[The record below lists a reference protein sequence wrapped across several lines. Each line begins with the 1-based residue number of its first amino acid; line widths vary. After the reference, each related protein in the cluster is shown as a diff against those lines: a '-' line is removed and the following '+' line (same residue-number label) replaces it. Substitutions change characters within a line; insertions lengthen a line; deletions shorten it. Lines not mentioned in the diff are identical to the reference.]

1 MGNRSTP
8 RPLRYLFLFLLLG
21 ASVTIIGSRIP
32 LSYLKE
38 AGSSSLQVLIEYRG
52 AFEREIERIITIP
65 LESALAEIRGV
76 EEIYSLSEPGQS
88 RIHILLSEGTSL
100 QDAYLETREVID
112 RIYRQFPPVVQRPL
126 ILRSDPRKDP
136 VFIAAFPLESGE
148 SEESLKRRFQS
159 IEGVGEVEVGGGRK
173 EELLI
178 RWIPDKGFPT
188 GISFPEIGSA
198 IRAWN
203 VSGGFGDATGVSQNL
218 LRLIDNPE
226 GVEKVPLR
234 RILTVGDI
242 AEVMRREIPRERR
255 ARVNGEELLVL
266 YVRPEGDG
274 NLLRLSQTL
283 TSVTRSIPGSSI
295 LYDRGAK
302 MKSSLDELFLA
313 LGIGA
318 AGVVL
323 LTGIFLHTLLPALLV
338 SLSIPFSTF
347 SALAVLHLLGKTL
360 DVVSLSALTV
370 GAGLVIDSGV
380 ILADRFLEQKGT
392 PIQTVLSEVK
402 DPILLSTLTTMG
414 VFLPLL
420 FASPQVRLQFE
431 PLALTLVFQLAAS
444 LLYTLVFLP
453 VFLAASFRPHAPANS
468 KSPATPPTPPT
479 PSASSLPLSSPR
491 WFSHRFRTPPRLAIL
506 FGFLL
511 LLGGGVY
518 LLLQL
523 PRGREGL
530 EDASQLDFLLEFE
543 SGVPLEQVIN
553 YTEPLERFLSHYPGV
568 AQVRVKYERERAT
581 FSLELSAPRK
591 TLVQEICNRASSIP
605 HSFLFLGD
613 SARGGGSLSV
623 VLCGEGSLEDTAVA
637 FAFHLQQA
645 AYLTKE
651 VHRTKEV
658 DRKGSDYGRKIPSHS
673 GPLEGKNSRG
683 LDIIFHFKEPL
694 PSKRIILDPQR
705 IGRFGLTPKEVR
717 DYLYTSLSEPVI
729 DKSITSQGETDI
741 RLSFPYRFF
750 RGSADLLSL
759 SLPGTGGPG
768 VRVSDVGSLVEKQ
781 SPRRLYRTNRRRS
794 ASFTVLTEFQD
805 PSFLIPRL
813 RKAAEEYPFPEGV
826 TVEIGKEWEE
836 EAVKYRQYLGLL
848 LLSLG
853 VLLLI
858 LLGFYQEVIS
868 PLLVILQLPFSLA
881 FSVWALWIFQI
892 PLTLSIAT
900 GFFLSFGT
908 GVNNSLLVFPRRRNA
923 VSPLERFR
931 LSFRSMLTATLTTV
945 VGILPLWFRGGGV
958 GGSFGLSESFAG
970 LSLVLGAGSIGS
982 LIVLWG
988 VVTLLEPKNPMNRKS
1003 GLFEQ
1008 PKGRHQRQHPPGLS
1022 SPPGQASLPGGG
1034 G

>member
-21 ASVTIIGSRIP
+21 ASVTILGSKIP

-88 RIHILLSEGTSL
+88 RIHILLSECTSL

-159 IEGVGEVEVGGGRK
+159 VEGVGEVEVGGGRK

-188 GISFPEIGSA
+188 GISFSEIGSA

-274 NLLRLSQTL
+274 NLLKLSEQLTL
-283 TSVTRSIPGSSI
+283 LTRSIPGSSI
-295 LYDRGAK
+295 LYDRGTK
-302 MKSSLDELFLA
+302 MKSSLEELFLA
-313 LGIGA
+313 LGIGVV
-318 AGVVL
+318 GVVL
-323 LTGIFLHTLLPALLV
+323 LTGIFLHTLIPALLV

-347 SALAVLHLLGKTL
+347 SALATLHLLGKTL

-380 ILADRFLEQKGT
+380 ILADRFMERSG
-392 PIQTVLSEVK
+392 PPMEAVLSEVK
-402 DPILLSTLTTMG
+402 DPILLSTLTTVG

-431 PLALTLVFQLAAS
+431 PLALTLIAQLGAS

-453 VFLAASFRPHAPANS
+453 VFLAVSHPPR
-468 KSPATPPTPPT
+468 TPTN
-479 PSASSLPLSSPR
+479 PSASPLPLSSPHR
-491 WFSHRFRTPPRLAIL
+491 ATHRFHASPRFTIL
-506 FGFLL
+506 FGFLF
-511 LLGGGVY
+511 LLGGGIY

-523 PRGREGL
+523 PKGKDGL
-530 EDASQLDFLLEFE
+530 EDPSQLDFLLEFE
-543 SGVPLEQVIN
+543 SGVPLEQVMN

-645 AYLTKE
+645 AHLTKE
-651 VHRTKEV
+651 VHRTKEA
-658 DRKGSDYGRKIPSHS
+658 DRKASAYGRKFPSHS
-673 GPLEGKNSRG
+673 SPLGIKNIRG
-683 LDIIFHFKEPL
+683 LDIVFHFKETL

-750 RGSADLLSL
+750 RDSANLLSL
-759 SLPGTGGPG
+759 SLPGTRGPG
-768 VRVSDVGSLVEKQ
+768 VRVSDVGALIEKQ

-794 ASFTVLTEFQD
+794 ASFTILTEFQD
-805 PSFLIPRL
+805 PSFLILPL
-813 RKAAEEYPFPEGV
+813 RKAAEEYPFPAGV
-826 TVEIGKEWEE
+826 TIEIGKEWEE
-836 EAVKYRQYLGLL
+836 EAAKYRQYLGLL

-858 LLGFYQEVIS
+858 LLGFYQELTYPV
-868 PLLVILQLPFSLA
+868 LVILQLPFSLA
-881 FSVWALWIFQI
+881 FSAWALWIFQI

-900 GFFLSFGT
+900 GFFLSIGT

-931 LSFRSMLTATLTTV
+931 LSFRGMLTATLTTIA
-945 VGILPLWFRGGGV
+945 GILPLLFRGGGV
-958 GGSFGLSESFAG
+958 GGAAPPLSESFAG

-982 LIVLWG
+982 LMVLWG

-1022 SPPGQASLPGGG
+1022 SPPGQGSLPGGG